1 MKILKLILRVAVS
14 IILLQT
20 LYFKFTGQPESIYI
34 FSAVGMEPWG
44 RIGSGIIE
52 LVAGISLLVPAF
64 VGIGAIL
71 TLGTMSGAVFFHL
84 TTLGIEVQGD
94 GGTLFYM
101 ALFCFFSSAW
111 LTWTYKHQIPLIKNF
126 FS

>member
-1 MKILKLILRVAVS
+1 MKIFNLILRVAVA

-34 FSAVGMEPWG
+34 FSTIGMEPWG
-44 RIGSGIIE
+44 RIGSGIVE
-52 LVAGISLLVPAF
+52 LIAGIALLVPAF

-71 TLGTMSGAVFFHL
+71 TLGTMAGAVFFHL
-84 TTLGIEVQGD
+84 TSLGTEVQGD

-101 ALFCFFSSAW
+101 ALFCLLASVW
-111 LTWTYKHQIPLIKNF
+111 LTWTYKHQIPVIKNLF
-126 FS
+126 G